1 MQITLYLIMG
11 IIIGM
16 FFPIQASI
24 SARLSSYSKTPLTA
38 SFIAFSLGTVIL
50 LVINLI
56 IDPIGITVGIDFS
69 YPLYVFI
76 GGAITGVGFNVANI
90 ILFSKLGASVTTLVT
105 VTGQMIVGI
114 LIDHFGWFG
123 VQANPVTI
131 ARTLG
136 VVIMIFAISL
146 VQPKKRKDLTMAS
159 QEEKKDGKIIWVILG
174 VLAGFLPPLQTAING
189 KLRVAT
195 GSILGAT
202 FISFFVGTIILATL
216 ILITQRRLEF
226 PLYDAEKKRIPIWT
240 YIGGIFGIFIL
251 TGNIVLLP
259 VLGSVLTTMIF
270 LLGQMIMA
278 LIIDQ
283 FGMFNLQKRK
293 IDSRRIATLVLMI
306 IGIIFVKFL

>member
-38 SFIAFSLGTVIL
+38 SLTAFSLGTVIL
-50 LVINLI
+50 LIINLI
-56 IDPIGITVGIDFS
+56 VDPAGITTGIDFS

-76 GGAITGVGFNVANI
+76 GGAITGVGFNLANI
-90 ILFSKLGASVTTLVT
+90 ILFSKLGASITTLVT

-123 VQANPVTI
+123 VPANPISITT
-131 ARTLG
+131 ALG

-146 VQPKKRKDLTMAS
+146 AQPKKKKDSAVES
-159 QEEKKDGKIIWVILG
+159 EEKKDSKITWITLG

-195 GSILGAT
+195 GSLLGAT
-202 FISFFVGTIILATL
+202 FISFFVGTIILITL
-216 ILITQRRLEF
+216 ILITQRRLEI
-226 PLYDAEKKRIPIWT
+226 PMYDTQKNRIPIWV
-240 YIGGIFGIFIL
+240 YMGGIFGIFIL

-278 LIIDQ
+278 LTIDQ

>member
-1 MQITLYLIMG
+1 MLITLYLMIG

-24 SARLSSYSKTPLTA
+24 STRLSSYSKTPLTA

-50 LVINLI
+50 LIINLI
-56 IDPIGITVGIDFS
+56 VDPIGITVGINFS

-76 GGAITGVGFNVANI
+76 GGAIAGIGFHVANI
-90 ILFSKLGASVTTLVT
+90 ILFSKLGASVTTIIT

-123 VQANPVTI
+123 VPATPISVTRSI
-131 ARTLG
+131 GTI
-136 VVIMIFAISL
+136 IMILAISL
-146 VQPKKRKDLTMAS
+146 VQPKKKKDLTMAS
-159 QEEKKDGKIIWVILG
+159 GKEKKDSKITWIILG

-195 GSILGAT
+195 GSLLGAT
-202 FISFFVGTIILATL
+202 FISFFVGAIILL
-216 ILITQRRLEF
+216 IIILITQRRLEI
-226 PLYDAEKKRIPIWT
+226 PLYDTQKNRIPVWV
-240 YIGGIFGIFIL
+240 YIAGIFGIFIV

-259 VLGSVLTTMIF
+259 VLGSVLTTMVF

-278 LIIDQ
+278 VIIDQ
-283 FGMFNLQKRK
+283 FGIFNLQKRK
-293 IDSRRIATLVLMI
+293 IDSRRIAALVLTI
-306 IGIIFVKFL
+306 IGIMFVKFF

>member
-1 MQITLYLIMG
+1 MQIMIYLIIG

-24 SARLSSYSKTPLTA
+24 SSRLSSYSKTPLTA

-50 LVINLI
+50 LIINLI
-56 IDPIGITVGIDFS
+56 VDPAGISVGIDFS

-76 GGAITGVGFNVANI
+76 GGAITGVGFNMANI
-90 ILFSKLGASVTTLVT
+90 ILFSKLGASVTTIIT

-123 VQANPVTI
+123 VQANPISITRAIGTI
-131 ARTLG
+131 
-136 VVIMIFAISL
+136 IMILAISL
-146 VQPKKRKDLTMAS
+146 VQPKKKRDLTTAS
-159 QEEKKDGKIIWVILG
+159 EEEKKDRKITWIILG

-189 KLRVAT
+189 KLRIAT

-202 FISFFVGTIILATL
+202 FISFFVGAIILLIL

-226 PLYDAEKKRIPIWT
+226 PLYDTQKNRIPIWI
-240 YIGGIFGIFIL
+240 YMGGIFGIFIL
-251 TGNIVLLP
+251 TGNIILLP

-270 LLGQMIMA
+270 ILGQMIMA
-278 LIIDQ
+278 LTIDQ

-293 IDSRRIATLVLMI
+293 IDSRRIAALVLTI
-306 IGIIFVKFL
+306 IGIMFVKF